1 MYKKVYYYSPKQ
13 ETTKYRCII
22 LDENIK
28 KKNYTEINDGIL
40 EYTIKMKKI
49 RYNKDEI
56 TYVKDVLP
64 EEIIKIK

>member
-1 MYKKVYYYSPKQ
+1 MYKKVYYYLPKH
-13 ETTKYRCII
+13 ESTKYRCII

-28 KKNYTEINDGIL
+28 KKNYTEVNDGIL

-49 RYNKDEI
+49 KYKKDEF

-64 EEIIKIK
+64 EEIIKN

>member
-22 LDENIK
+22 LDENIE

-40 EYTIKMKKI
+40 EYTQKMKKI
-49 RYNKDEI
+49 RYNKDENI
-56 TYVKDVLP
+56 L
-64 EEIIKIK
+64 